1 MAGRRPLVAPPASGA
16 LSLPKRR
23 DTALQYLSERLGYA
37 FKDRTLLELA
47 LTHASARPSLKPNED
62 NERLEFLGDRVL
74 GLAIA
79 EVLTESFPT
88 ASEGELARRFNQL
101 VRAETCAEVAL
112 TWELGKLILM
122 SGGEAESGGRA
133 KKTILA
139 NACEAVL
146 GAIFLDGGY
155 VAGRDVVH
163 RFWATELGGFDLAA
177 PDAKSVLQEWAQ
189 GRRLPLPVY
198 LEVAREGPDHAPR
211 FTAEVQIDG
220 VAPERGQG
228 ANKRAAEQAAALAM
242 LMREGVWQAPH
253 DG

>member
-1 MAGRRPLVAPPASGA
+1 MPD
-16 LSLPKRR
+16 RR
-23 DTALQYLSERLGYA
+23 DTVLTQLFERLGYA
-37 FKDRTLLELA
+37 FKNRSLIELA

-79 EVLTESFPT
+79 ELLTASFPD

-101 VRAETCAEVAL
+101 VRAETCAEVAQD
-112 TWELGKLILM
+112 WELGKLILM
-122 SGGEAESGGRA
+122 SGGEADSGGRG

-146 GAIFLDGGY
+146 GAIFIDGGY
-155 VAGRDVVH
+155 AAAREIVH
-163 RFWATELGGFDLAA
+163 RLWGAELSGYGVAT

-189 GRRLPLPVY
+189 GRRLPLPRY
-198 LEVAREGPDHAPR
+198 IEIAREGPDHAPH

-220 VAPERGQG
+220 VAPERGHG

-242 LMREGVWQAPH
+242 LLREGVWQAPTH
-253 DG
+253 D

>member
-1 MAGRRPLVAPPASGA
+1 VPN
-16 LSLPKRR
+16 RR
-23 DTALQYLSERLGYA
+23 DTVLTQLFERLGYT
-37 FKDRTLLELA
+37 FKNRSLIELA

-79 EVLTESFPT
+79 ELLTASFPD

-101 VRAETCAEVAL
+101 VRAETCAEVAQD
-112 TWELGKLILM
+112 WELGKLILM
-122 SGGEAESGGRA
+122 SGGEADSGGRG

-146 GAIFLDGGY
+146 GAIFIDGGY
-155 VAGRDVVH
+155 AAARDIVH
-163 RFWATELGGFDLAA
+163 RFWAAELSGYGLGT

-189 GRRLPLPVY
+189 GRRLPLPRY
-198 LEVAREGPDHAPR
+198 IEIAREGPDHAPH
-211 FTAEVQIDG
+211 FTAEVQIGG
-220 VAPERGQG
+220 VAPERGHG

-242 LMREGVWQAPH
+242 LLREGVWQAPTH
-253 DG
+253 D

>member
-1 MAGRRPLVAPPASGA
+1 M
-16 LSLPKRR
+16 PKRR
-23 DTALQYLSERLGYA
+23 DTALDELAARLGHDFA
-37 FKDRTLLELA
+37 DPALLNLA
-47 LTHASARPSLKPNED
+47 LTHASARTSTKPNED

-79 EVLTESFPT
+79 ELLADRFPD
-88 ASEGELARRFNQL
+88 ASEGELARWFNHL
-101 VRAETCAEVAL
+101 VRAETCAEVAQD
-112 TWELGKLILM
+112 WDLGRFILM
-122 SGGEAESGGRA
+122 SGGEAGSGGRH

-139 NACEAVL
+139 NSCEAVL
-146 GAIFLDGGY
+146 GAIFADGGY
-155 VAGRDVVH
+155 AAASAVV
-163 RFWATELGGFDLAA
+163 RKFWEPHLGELEEAA

-189 GRRLPLPVY
+189 GKRLPLPRY

-211 FTAEVQIDG
+211 FTAEVQIEG

-242 LMREGVWQAPH
+242 LVREGVWQAPQ

>member
-1 MAGRRPLVAPPASGA
+1 VPN
-16 LSLPKRR
+16 RR
-23 DTALQYLSERLGYA
+23 DTVLTGLFERLGYA
-37 FKDRTLLELA
+37 FKNRSLIELA

-79 EVLTESFPT
+79 ELLTASFPD

-101 VRAETCAEVAL
+101 VRAETCAEVAQD
-112 TWELGKLILM
+112 WELGKLILM
-122 SGGEAESGGRA
+122 SGGEADSGGRG

-146 GAIFLDGGY
+146 GAIFIDGGY
-155 VAGRDVVH
+155 AAARDIVH
-163 RFWATELGGFDLAA
+163 RFWAAELSGYGLAT

-189 GRRLPLPVY
+189 GRRLPLPRY
-198 LEVAREGPDHAPR
+198 IEIAREGPDHAPH

-220 VAPERGQG
+220 VAPERGHG

-242 LMREGVWQAPH
+242 LLREGVWQAPTH
-253 DG
+253 D

>member
-1 MAGRRPLVAPPASGA
+1 VPD
-16 LSLPKRR
+16 RR
-23 DTALQYLSERLGYA
+23 DTVLTQLFERLGYD
-37 FKDRTLLELA
+37 FKNRSLIELA

-79 EVLTESFPT
+79 ELLTASFPD

-101 VRAETCAEVAL
+101 VRAETCAEVAQD
-112 TWELGKLILM
+112 WELGKLILM
-122 SGGEAESGGRA
+122 SGGEADSGGRG

-146 GAIFLDGGY
+146 GAIFIDGGY
-155 VAGRDVVH
+155 AAARDIVH
-163 RFWATELGGFDLAA
+163 RFWAAELSGYGLGT

-189 GRRLPLPVY
+189 GRRLPLPRY
-198 LEVAREGPDHAPR
+198 IEIAREGPDHAPH

-220 VAPERGQG
+220 VAPERGHG

-242 LMREGVWQAPH
+242 LLREGVWQAPTH
-253 DG
+253 D

>member
-1 MAGRRPLVAPPASGA
+1 VPN
-16 LSLPKRR
+16 RR
-23 DTALQYLSERLGYA
+23 DTVLTQLFERLGYA
-37 FKDRTLLELA
+37 FKNRSLIELA

-79 EVLTESFPT
+79 ELLTASFPD

-101 VRAETCAEVAL
+101 VRAETCAEVAQD
-112 TWELGKLILM
+112 WELGKLILM
-122 SGGEAESGGRA
+122 SGGEADSGGRG

-139 NACEAVL
+139 NACEAAL
-146 GAIFLDGGY
+146 GAIFIDGGY
-155 VAGRDVVH
+155 AAARDIVH
-163 RFWATELGGFDLAA
+163 RFWAAELSGYGLAT

-189 GRRLPLPVY
+189 GRRLPLPRY
-198 LEVAREGPDHAPR
+198 IEIAREGPDHAPH

-220 VAPERGQG
+220 VAPERGHG

-242 LMREGVWQAPH
+242 LLREGVWQAPTH
-253 DG
+253 D

>member
-1 MAGRRPLVAPPASGA
+1 M
-16 LSLPKRR
+16 PKRR
-23 DTALQYLSERLGYA
+23 DTALQQLFERLGFA
-37 FKDRTLLELA
+37 FKDRSLVELA

-79 EVLTESFPT
+79 ELLTASFPE
-88 ASEGELARRFNQL
+88 ASEGELARRYNQL
-101 VRAETCAEVAL
+101 VRAETCAEVAQD
-112 TWELGKLILM
+112 WELGKLILM
-122 SGGEAESGGRA
+122 SGGEADSGGRG

-146 GAIFLDGGY
+146 GAIFIDGGY
-155 VAGRDVVH
+155 AAARDIVH
-163 RFWATELGGFDLAA
+163 RFWAAELSGYGLGT

-189 GRRLPLPVY
+189 GRRLPLPRY
-198 LEVAREGPDHAPR
+198 IEIAREGPDHAPH

-220 VAPERGQG
+220 VAPERGHG

-242 LMREGVWQAPH
+242 LLREGVWQAPTH
-253 DG
+253 D